1 MASIQRAIMR
11 AKAQGQETRAAAL
24 EFLMSYF
31 ICFCL
36 SVQKQMGNKIC
47 LYYEDK
53 IKRADF
59 LFEKFKMLYHVRWLE
74 AAVVELRPWGQH
86 ERER

>member
-1 MASIQRAIMR
+1 
-11 AKAQGQETRAAAL
+11 
-24 EFLMSYF
+24 
-31 ICFCL
+31 
-36 SVQKQMGNKIC
+36 MGNKIC